1 MTNEGKVVLSSE
13 TTGTLAAS
21 VDSIDLRKS
30 AEQTL
35 AAQAE
40 KMVAGE
46 SGMSTVTVDGTDYYL
61 AYTPIPSIGWSVGT
75 LKKASEVIEPARE
88 SWAVVMAQAENFAAT
103 MGVFFKENLWRMIGS
118 LLVILVV
125 LPAVSRFAAKRFVK
139 PILVLTDG
147 VEEIARGNLD
157 KKLQITTGDEL
168 QTLSNSVNNMTDEYM
183 TNLAQVT
190 AEKQHIAT
198 ELSLARGIQEGML
211 PKIFPKITE
220 SGGIELFAVME
231 SAKSVGGDFYDF
243 YALDKEHI
251 AITMADVSGKGVP
264 AALFTEFGVNKSRA
278 LLVYDYYHS
287 ERCLSICWY
296 KLFRILERCEGYEEK
311 RKDIA

>member
-1 MTNEGKVVLSSE
+1 MTDIYYDTNGYPAVGYVVPYGINGQFYGIVAFNFSLSSLYKAIKDKGMNTEGINFVLTNEGKVVLSSE

-21 VDSIDLRKS
+21 VDSI
-30 AEQTL
+30 
-35 AAQAE
+35 
-40 KMVAGE
+40 
-46 SGMSTVTVDGTDYYL
+46 
-61 AYTPIPSIGWSVGT
+61 
-75 LKKASEVIEPARE
+75 
-88 SWAVVMAQAENFAAT
+88 
-103 MGVFFKENLWRMIGS
+103 
-118 LLVILVV
+118 
-125 LPAVSRFAAKRFVK
+125 
-139 PILVLTDG
+139 
-147 VEEIARGNLD
+147 LD
-157 KKLQITTGDEL
+157 KKLQITTVDEL
-168 QTLSNSVNNMTDEYM
+168 QTLSNSVNNMTDELKEYM